1 MIVSGINLGA
11 NLGEDI
17 FYSGTVGAAIAGRRL
32 SYVPVAFSV
41 AAFAP
46 KNLEFIA
53 RRAAIITEQ
62 AKGLPADK
70 NLLVNVNFPDLP
82 ESKIAGI
89 KITTLGK
96 RGIPDIPDL
105 IRKNES
111 SSFYSFGPSGARMP
125 DQVNTDMQAIKDNYI
140 SISILDYNLTATDS
154 DWQIFETAFTDA

>member
-1 MIVSGINLGA
+1 ML
-11 NLGEDI
+11 I
-17 FYSGTVGAAIAGRRL
+17 FFFGVLL
-32 SYVPVAFSV
+32 SDVKLTSQAFYE
-41 AAFAP
+41 
-46 KNLEFIA
+46 L
-53 RRAAIITEQ
+53 
-62 AKGLPADK
+62 LDYK

-89 KITTLGK
+89 KITRLGK

-111 SSFYSFGPSGARMP
+111 SSFYSFGPSGTLMP